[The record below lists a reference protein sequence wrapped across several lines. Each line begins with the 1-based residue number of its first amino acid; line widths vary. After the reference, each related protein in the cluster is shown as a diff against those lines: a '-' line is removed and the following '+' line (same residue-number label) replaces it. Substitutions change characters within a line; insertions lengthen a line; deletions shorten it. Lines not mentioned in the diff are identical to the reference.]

1 MSEVEQQS
9 QPENQPEPSTSPEE
23 MVSPAPAAPQK
34 NVLSEGRQER
44 RDRIH
49 DGLTQYLEN
58 AIEDERIAQDEIL
71 NGEGGHKGIDYNEVM
86 TNLPEEAKKLLSNM
100 RSDYTRK
107 TMELSQERK
116 ALEKMRESLS
126 TNDEFNKQLQEAAEE
141 EFEFNPYD
149 EESFQKA
156 VQREVAQKLQEM
168 MRPVRQ
174 QHELTTRKLQ
184 LERFKSENPD
194 LESYKHD
201 VAKLLMSDESLSL
214 EKAYWIVKGQKLS
227 QQQSTQAEELAQYRK
242 AARDAGLRVGGAS
255 RARGG
260 GVPASVKAQGSWA
273 IYKYLEATKK

>member
-1 MSEVEQQS
+1 MSEVEQQPS
-9 QPENQPEPSTSPEE
+9 EIQGEPSASPEE
-23 MVSPAPAAPQK
+23 MVSPAPVVPPP
-34 NVLSEGRQER
+34 NVPSEGRQER

-58 AIEDERIAQDEIL
+58 AIEDDRVAQDEIL

-149 EESFQKA
+149 ETSFQKA
-156 VQREVAQKLQEM
+156 VEREVAQKLQEM
-168 MRPVRQ
+168 MKPVRQ

-184 LERFKSENPD
+184 LQQFKSDNPD

-227 QQQSTQAEELAQYRK
+227 QQQSTQSEELAQYRK